1 MDGERQY
8 ILKDLLE
15 RYSIGREEWKAL
27 KQEADAGSCAAIER
41 MQDELVCLGAHIMK
55 QYAEKQKLDFHV
67 LAKYIDVL
75 EFAQI
80 QKYFLNYD
88 LCVQEMLERMQT
100 VEHKA
105 YICIRNGED
114 SIKVPSLYYEEVCK
128 SRKKLWN
135 KLQRE
140 PSEEEIYMDC
150 RIVTEK
156 KLGKQVTSK
165 EISAIV
171 MNEQIE
177 ERIREASIQHKKE
190 LKEQVEKS
198 LYVQGYNESEVNEI
212 LFRLDEMTIREA
224 MVYTLRLGYFDGK
237 ERRIEEI
244 EEICGLSAISVQRI
258 LKKYV
263 PRVRKKGITRNKR
276 LIDYLDEN

>member
-1 MDGERQY
+1 M
-8 ILKDLLE
+8 E
-15 RYSIGREEWKAL
+15 RYPIGREEWKVL
-27 KQEADAGSCAAIER
+27 KQEVDAGSCAA
-41 MQDELVCLGAHIMK
+41 V
-55 QYAEKQKLDFHV
+55 
-67 LAKYIDVL
+67 
-75 EFAQI
+75 
-80 QKYFLNYD
+80 
-88 LCVQEMLERMQT
+88 ERMQT

-128 SRKKLWN
+128 SRKNLWN

-156 KLGKQVTSK
+156 MLGKQVTFK

-177 ERIREASIQHKKE
+177 ERIMEAYIQHKKE

-198 LYVQGYNESEVNEI
+198 LNAQGYNESKVDEI
-212 LFRLDEMTIREA
+212 LCRLDEMTIREA
-224 MVYTLRLGYFDGK
+224 MVYTLRLGYFDGRK
-237 ERRIEEI
+237 RRIEEI

-258 LKKYV
+258 LEKYV